1 MRHNLWLSL
10 CKEENDLK
18 QEKKNY
24 SQGCARKRMTWSK
37 KRRIT
42 VKAARGKKWPKT
54 GKEQLQ
60 SSLYKE
66 KNDLKQKNNKWGQGK
81 EKKRM
86 TWNKKIIIAVKAV
99 RGKGWS
105 KTGKEQLQSSL
116 GKEEND
122 LESDQ

>member
-1 MRHNLWLSL
+1 M
-10 CKEENDLK
+10 CKEANDLK

-42 VKAARGKKWPKT
+42 VKDARGKKWPKT
-54 GKEQLQ
+54 GKEELQ